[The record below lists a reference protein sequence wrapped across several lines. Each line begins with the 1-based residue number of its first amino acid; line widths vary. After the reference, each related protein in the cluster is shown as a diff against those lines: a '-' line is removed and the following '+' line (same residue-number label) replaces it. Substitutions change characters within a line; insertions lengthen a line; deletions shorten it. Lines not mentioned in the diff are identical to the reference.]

1 MKYLSQ
7 YNSLFFLTHPVH
19 EAVTP
24 DEFPDT
30 ATVRRKVDDFERQF
44 VAVFVDAFQCLAPLN
59 QLAAVSVATRPDRA
73 NQAVSLLQYLESDAI
88 PIDLLAAK
96 DGSTRAEDREYFLT
110 IDPARCVTF
119 RRTVSHSH
127 SPAISIH
134 YTARDKA

>member
-19 EAVTP
+19 AAVTP

-73 NQAVSLLQYLESDAI
+73 NQAVSLLQYLASPA
-88 PIDLLAAK
+88 
-96 DGSTRAEDREYFLT
+96 DG
-110 IDPARCVTF
+110 PARRHATRPSRCSSTSSCSSTS
-119 RRTVSHSH
+119 RRLLMD
-127 SPAISIH
+127 P
-134 YTARDKA
+134 RDATQPGRLVAPVPRVAC